1 MLVLPIESRT
11 LLVVGPPVPQYQDR
25 ERTQPRV
32 DRDTGEQTVEVP
44 VCLTSDEGRPQ
55 MLRVQVPASGVP
67 QGLSP
72 GQMVKV
78 TGLTVRF
85 GEKDGRQWQMLRA
98 TAMTAVKSP

>member
-11 LLVVGPPVPQYQDR
+11 LLVVAPPARQYHDR
-25 ERTQPRV
+25 ERTQPRI
-32 DRDTGEQTVEVP
+32 DRDTGEQAVEVP
-44 VCLTSDEGRPQ
+44 VCLTTDEGRPQ

-67 QGLSP
+67 QGLAP
-72 GQMVKV
+72 GQMVKL

-85 GEKDGRQWQMLRA
+85 GEKDGRPWQMFRA

>member
-25 ERTQPRV
+25 ERTQPRI

-55 MLRVQVPASGVP
+55 MLRVQLPASGVP
-67 QGLSP
+67 QGLAA

-85 GEKDGRQWQMLRA
+85 GEKDGRPWQMFRA
-98 TAMTAVKSP
+98 TAMTAVKSA